1 VKRPQGFDRT
11 RAVRAPAEAPAA
23 TGAARTKTSR
33 GRGSARPVVAD
44 ATPEGEAGSTRT
56 DRDLA
61 LTEPLRLSGEAAAAG
76 AEPRAPDATGP
87 DSDGPDASGM
97 GERPGAR
104 RTPVGRG
111 AAASADDRAARRAL
125 AAAERERR
133 RYERQEVR
141 RFTRRGRMRRI
152 AWITGIASVVGLAL
166 LAVIVA
172 YSPLMALREVRVEG
186 ASRIPSADIRAAF
199 DGRIGTPLPLIS
211 TDEVQATLAG
221 FPLIE
226 TYSTETVPPGTLVVR
241 IVERTPVGV
250 VEAASGFTA
259 VDAAGV
265 VIEGY
270 DERPEALPLIT
281 VDGGTRGDA
290 FHSVGAVLRSLP
302 ADLLARVTTVTAE
315 TPDDVRFDLVEGASV
330 VWGSSEESALKS
342 TVLVRLM
349 SAAPPDSVDRYDVS
363 APLSPITQ

>member
-23 TGAARTKTSR
+23 TAASRATAARGPASSGT
-33 GRGSARPVVAD
+33 G
-44 ATPEGEAGSTRT
+44 
-56 DRDLA
+56 RDLTM
-61 LTEPLRLSGEAAAAG
+61 TEPLRLSVGDAPAG
-76 AEPRAPDATGP
+76 AESRPADAAEPAFDGPGSSGTGEGSGVRAP
-87 DSDGPDASGM
+87 S
-97 GERPGAR
+97 
-104 RTPVGRG
+104 GRG
-111 AAASADDRAARRAL
+111 SATSADDRAARRAL

-141 RFTRRGRMRRI
+141 RFTRRGRLRRI
-152 AWITGIASVVGLAL
+152 AWITGIASVVGLGL

-186 ASRIPSADIRAAF
+186 VSRIPSSDVRDAF
-199 DGRIGTPLPLIS
+199 DDRIGTPLPLIS
-211 TDEVQATLAG
+211 TDEVQSTLSG

-250 VEAASGFTA
+250 VEGSSGFTA

-265 VIEGY
+265 VIEEY
-270 DERPEALPLIT
+270 DERPEALPLIA
-281 VDGGTRGDA
+281 VEDGIRGDA

-315 TPDDVRFDLVEGASV
+315 TPDDVRFDLAEGATV
-330 VWGSSEESALKS
+330 VWGSPEESTLKS

-349 SAAPPDSVDRYDVS
+349 AAAPPDSVDRYDVS
-363 APLSPITQ
+363 APLSPVTQ